1 MGARKLLILLATVA
15 TVAGGL
21 VIGRAIS
28 KSGPSS
34 SPPMIQGS
42 ATLDTLPR
50 RIIDPT
56 PAHDAA
62 RWMTSLTHDQHP
74 SVVVFWDFTCPISR
88 EYFFEVVPNL
98 ADVSIGFAHLPL
110 LGPGAGLDAAVAAEC
125 AGLFGRFW
133 EFARIAFEH
142 QSELEEL
149 EWTEMAQR
157 AGIADLEEFL
167 ACLSEEAPIDRVFA
181 GWRAAHRIGVIGT
194 PAVLVGDLY
203 FPYPPRT
210 HRLIEVVDGQR

>member
-62 RWMTSLTHDQHP
+62 RWMTSLTHDEHP

-88 EYFFEVVPNL
+88 EYFLEVVPNL

-110 LGPGAGLDAAVAAEC
+110 LGPGAGLDLAPFLESTSSRLFQTLRMCRSDLPTSRCSVQARGSTPLSQRSVLGC
-125 AGLFGRFW
+125 SDVSGNSLGLRSS
-133 EFARIAFEH
+133 I
-142 QSELEEL
+142 S
-149 EWTEMAQR
+149 
-157 AGIADLEEFL
+157 
-167 ACLSEEAPIDRVFA
+167 LSLRNWN
-181 GWRAAHRIGVIGT
+181 GLRWRS
-194 PAVLVGDLY
+194 
-203 FPYPPRT
+203 
-210 HRLIEVVDGQR
+210 GQASPTWRSSLHV